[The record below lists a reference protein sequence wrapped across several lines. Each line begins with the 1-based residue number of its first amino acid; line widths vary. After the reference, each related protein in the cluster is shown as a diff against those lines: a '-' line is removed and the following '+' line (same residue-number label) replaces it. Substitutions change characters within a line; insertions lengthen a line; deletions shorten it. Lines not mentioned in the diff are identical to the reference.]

1 MGQNIILSTSYMTD
15 EEHKAGKVHIITQEA
30 TNLFSELF
38 FAQFV
43 ESEKLL
49 SKNNVL
55 DEATRSQLDPD
66 DDLSVRYHHSHG
78 PEHNFQVFR

>member
-1 MGQNIILSTSYMTD
+1 MGQNIILSASYMTD
-15 EEHKAGKVHIITQEA
+15 EEHKAGKVHIIKQEA

-49 SKNNVL
+49 SKDNVL
-55 DEATRSQLDPD
+55 DEATRS
-66 DDLSVRYHHSHG
+66 
-78 PEHNFQVFR
+78 

>member
-1 MGQNIILSTSYMTD
+1 MTD

-30 TNLFSELF
+30 TNLFSKLF
-38 FAQFV
+38 FAQFI

-55 DEATRSQLDPD
+55 DEATRS
-66 DDLSVRYHHSHG
+66 
-78 PEHNFQVFR
+78 

>member
-1 MGQNIILSTSYMTD
+1 MTD
-15 EEHKAGKVHIITQEA
+15 EEHKAGKVHIVTQEA

-55 DEATRSQLDPD
+55 DEATRS
-66 DDLSVRYHHSHG
+66 
-78 PEHNFQVFR
+78 

>member
-15 EEHKAGKVHIITQEA
+15 EEHKAGKVQIITQEA
-30 TNLFSELF
+30 TNLFSKLF
-38 FAQFV
+38 FAQFI

-55 DEATRSQLDPD
+55 DEATRS
-66 DDLSVRYHHSHG
+66 
-78 PEHNFQVFR
+78 

>member
-1 MGQNIILSTSYMTD
+1 MGQNIILSTSYMTE
-15 EEHKAGKVHIITQEA
+15 EEHKAATVHIITQEA

-43 ESEKLL
+43 ESEELL

-66 DDLSVRYHHSHG
+66 DDLSVRYHHSYG

>member
-1 MGQNIILSTSYMTD
+1 MNFPLMEKCSVRVGVGGQNIILSTSYMTD
-15 EEHKAGKVHIITQEA
+15 EEHKAGKVHIVTQEA

-55 DEATRSQLDPD
+55 DEATRS
-66 DDLSVRYHHSHG
+66 
-78 PEHNFQVFR
+78 

>member
-1 MGQNIILSTSYMTD
+1 MTD
-15 EEHKAGKVHIITQEA
+15 EEHKTDKVHIITQEA

-78 PEHNFQVFR
+78 AEHNFQVFR